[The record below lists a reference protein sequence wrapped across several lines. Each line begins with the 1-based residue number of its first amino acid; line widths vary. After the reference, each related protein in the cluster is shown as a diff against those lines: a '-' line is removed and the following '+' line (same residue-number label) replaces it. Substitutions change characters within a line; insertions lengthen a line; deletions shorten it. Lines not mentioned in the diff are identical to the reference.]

1 MQTLSPVERLA
12 VEDFTVNHKRDH
24 DGRFVVRLPF
34 KSYVTPLGESRP
46 QALKRFLSLERRLH
60 SLNLYDDYSGVI
72 NEYLSSGHA
81 EAIPVNELNKP
92 PSDTFYLPHH
102 AVHKESTTTPVRV
115 CAVINIPT
123 KDIYAFTDST
133 IVLYWIY
140 GTSQRLKTFEAN
152 RVSEIQV
159 IVPPERWKHVKGNEN
174 PADAGSRG
182 VLPKDIVNHELWWSG
197 LHWLI

>member
-1 MQTLSPVERLA
+1 MFVATAQPSTQEILQRFWSLEEAPNTMQTLSPVERIV

-34 KSYVTPLGESRP
+34 KSDVIPLGESRP

-72 NEYLSSGHA
+72 NEYLSSRHA
-81 EAIPVNELNKP
+81 EAIPVNELYKP

-115 CAVINIPT
+115 VF
-123 KDIYAFTDST
+123 D
-133 IVLYWIY
+133 
-140 GTSQRLKTFEAN
+140 
-152 RVSEIQV
+152 
-159 IVPPERWKHVKGNEN
+159 
-174 PADAGSRG
+174 GSMKSSNG
-182 VLPKDIVNHELWWSG
+182 VLLNDR
-197 LHWLI
+197 LHAGPTVHSPLNDVLI